1 MILTNGLII
10 KEELSME
17 FLVIIILV
25 GIFVWWLY
33 AKKKTSSTPMSKEP
47 EKTEYEIA
55 ATKSTTVAP
64 EIHTESTVVKDDSVE
79 EDKEDLDTI
88 PSVPVKENPY
98 KDIRFRVAGVTK
110 TNENKKQIQPL
121 LKRIANGYKKEEQ
134 LDSFDGYTN
143 KEMIEYMIEGTEFE
157 GQYLRNVVEFVPE
170 KENPYDEHAIKV
182 YLEDVEGQKHH
193 IGYVGKDINQRVN
206 KVLAANEIEYTEAE
220 FTGGKQKSIEYD
232 VMEDKEHV
240 EVEELTR
247 GLHINIYYK

>member
-1 MILTNGLII
+1 
-10 KEELSME
+10 ME

-25 GIFVWWLY
+25 GVFVWWRSS
-33 AKKKTSSTPMSKEP
+33 KKKINKQTTNPVGTATENETAAAQTVPPADIHLLSK
-47 EKTEYEIA
+47 
-55 ATKSTTVAP
+55 
-64 EIHTESTVVKDDSVE
+64 VE
-79 EDKEDLDTI
+79 EKETEEGFSGEEAIAQDPQ
-88 PSVPVKENPY
+88 PSPPVKENPY

-121 LKRIANGYKKEEQ
+121 LKRIANGYKKDEQ

-157 GQYLRNVVEFVPE
+157 GQYLRNIVEFVPE
-170 KENPYDEHAIKV
+170 KDNPYDEHAIKV

-206 KVLAANEIEYTEAE
+206 KVLASNEVEYTEAE

-232 VMEDKEHV
+232 VMEDKDRV